1 MSQLVHVANRN
12 RVGTLT
18 IDNPPVNA
26 LTGATLTALDQAFDA
41 LLRDPA
47 VRAVVITGA
56 GDKAFV
62 AGADIKAFDAQVNGG
77 EAGLDAMRAYLAQ
90 GQALFTKLEH
100 APVPVIAALNGVAL
114 GGGLELALA
123 CHLRLAKPGVRLGQP
138 EINLGLI
145 PAWGGTQRLP
155 RLVGTAVALEMIL
168 TGDPLTAEQAQ
179 ALGLVSAVESDVR
192 AGAQALAEKIASKG
206 AAAVSAALRAVRVSQ
221 SLSVAEGL
229 AVEVHEAGQLFD
241 TPDLREGVRAFL
253 EKRPARFG

>member
-1 MSQLVHVANRN
+1 MSQLVRSEIKN

-26 LTGATLTALDQAFDA
+26 LTGATLTALDEAFDA

-47 VRAVVITGA
+47 VRVILITGA
-56 GDKAFV
+56 GGKAFV

-90 GQALFTKLEH
+90 GQALFAKIEH

-123 CHLRLAKPGVRLGQP
+123 CHLRLAQTGVRLGQP

-155 RLVGTAVALEMIL
+155 RLVGTAVALEIIL
-168 TGDPLTAEQAQ
+168 TGDPLTAERAQ
-179 ALGLVSAVESDVR
+179 AAGLVNAVGSDVR
-192 AGAQALAEKIASKG
+192 ADAQALAEKIAGKG
-206 AAAVSAALRAVRVSQ
+206 AAAVGAALRAVRVSQ
-221 SLSVAEGL
+221 NLNVSEGL
-229 AVEVHEAGQLFD
+229 AVEVHEAEQLFD
-241 TPDLREGVRAFL
+241 TPDLREGVRAFI